1 MVELSKCISNPDVSP
16 ASEMN
21 RTNIVFVQPLKMLD
35 VTSALT
41 PFLTHTHTLM
51 LQYMIRSKQRIHAND
66 KASAAILGFVIFL
79 RDTPTLRVL
88 CRDLEPACSRSD
100 RSTSWVPATL
110 AHLRHRKD
118 FPEKRTSLSS
128 QATDWQETV
137 RFQTVLCS
145 AAAESSDRWTEE
157 PAYAVWLPPPTPTL
171 TWHQHCRSTFWAEM
185 TDGFEAPSL
194 KKLIA
199 PHHPHSVLCSQG
211 AGLEWW
217 WSLQP
222 SAPPSPLEPAP
233 TLLLKLIRKTYS
245 LRTILVSNSILL
257 LTKNW
262 QQQRLWNTFR
272 ALLSYPWART
282 CHQNFQILTLLRTAR
297 LV

>member
-1 MVELSKCISNPDVSP
+1 MD
-16 ASEMN
+16 
-21 RTNIVFVQPLKMLD
+21 RTHIVFVQPLKTLD

-51 LQYMIRSKQRIHAND
+51 LQYVIRSKWRIHTKD
-66 KASAAILGFVIFL
+66 KASAAILGCVIFL

-88 CRDLEPACSRSD
+88 CRDLKPACSRSD
-100 RSTSWVPATL
+100 CSTSWVLATL

-128 QATDWQETV
+128 QATNRQETV

-145 AAAESSDRWTEE
+145 ATAASSGRWTEE

-171 TWHQHCRSTFWAEM
+171 TWHQRCRSTFWAEM
-185 TDGFEAPSL
+185 TDGFEAPSQ

-199 PHHPHSVLCSQG
+199 PHLPHRALRSQG

-217 WSLQP
+217 WRLQP
-222 SAPPSPLEPAP
+222 SAPPLPAG
-233 TLLLKLIRKTYS
+233 TSSHFAFKS
-245 LRTILVSNSILL
+245 
-257 LTKNW
+257 
-262 QQQRLWNTFR
+262 
-272 ALLSYPWART
+272 
-282 CHQNFQILTLLRTAR
+282 
-297 LV
+297 